1 MTGFDYEVEKLQ
13 ERRYEERISRLNG
26 ELAFGLKT
34 RTREQTLEA
43 LRAALFLPSAVFEAF
58 PEKQPANA

>member
-1 MTGFDYEVEKLQ
+1 MTKFDYEVEKVQ
-13 ERRYEERISRLNG
+13 ERRYQERILRLNG

-43 LRAALFLPSAVFEAF
+43 LRTALFLPSRVFDAF
-58 PEKQPANA
+58 AEKQPANA